1 MIIACPECTNPFEI
15 ADGHIA
21 PLVQIECPTC
31 NFRMILDFEAANDA
45 SLREEGMGMAQGFR
59 DAASYRQAVGA
70 GQIGYSP
77 STSPAQPAAERPSL
91 RAVPDQPAPQP
102 VAQPPIRQPRVEPP
116 VEKPPIRQPVAQ
128 PVAEQPVAEQPVAEQ
143 PVVAQPVAEQPV
155 LDKPPVR
162 HPPAT
167 PQP

>member
-1 MIIACPECTNPFEI
+1 GPARTSRSPAAAPRPSPTPRASSSSTRSRWGSTFDARSSQEALLVIIACPECTNPFEI

-77 STSPAQPAAERPSL
+77 STSPAQP
-91 RAVPDQPAPQP
+91 
-102 VAQPPIRQPRVEPP
+102 
-116 VEKPPIRQPVAQ
+116 
-128 PVAEQPVAEQPVAEQ
+128 
-143 PVVAQPVAEQPV
+143 
-155 LDKPPVR
+155 
-162 HPPAT
+162 
-167 PQP
+167 